1 MPHCR
6 RAMWC
11 LVLWRFI
18 QRVVYASLS
27 PTPWGCVARGSKRR
41 RRVHALC
48 VLKTSPYWSHTF
60 TTRPPRSSSRPS
72 ACWSSAGD
80 HVAFR
85 VHRRR
90 RSPAAA
96 PTRPPPLGWGLPAK
110 SELGGGG
117 ALDGGREPARLPRGC
132 SRRARSSP
140 LLLELVF
147 SMERR
152 QLFLRRLERPTA
164 CVKLR
169 QRLEAARRLLS
180 RYIAP
185 VGGLVGVR
193 GGGLRTTSGSA
204 GRPVLLRSELAAQQA
219 VLGARA
225 QVLLL
230 RVVDLPPIESEHT
243 RLILTRRRREESIS
257 QRRWWVAPRCSTDRS
272 CRKCSHDRDRP
283 GCGQCYG
290 VGSDRGAGTCRSSSR
305 MDAGRGDGRPS
316 SARRGGGHAPS
327 CWL

>member
-1 MPHCR
+1 M
-6 RAMWC
+6 
-11 LVLWRFI
+11 
-18 QRVVYASLS
+18 VV
-27 PTPWGCVARGSKRR
+27 
-41 RRVHALC
+41 
-48 VLKTSPYWSHTF
+48 
-60 TTRPPRSSSRPS
+60 RPPRARRVSR
-72 ACWSSAGD
+72 
-80 HVAFR
+80 VLR
-85 VHRRR
+85 LVRMHRRRCASLASRAVRRAARAWPPGR

-117 ALDGGREPARLPRGC
+117 ALDGGRDPARLPRGC

-152 QLFLRRLERPTA
+152 QLFLRRLERSTA
-164 CVKLR
+164 CVKLG

-243 RLILTRRRREESIS
+243 RLILSRRRREEPIS
-257 QRRWWVAPRCSTDRS
+257 QRWLWVAPRCSTDRP
-272 CRKCSHDRDRP
+272 CRKRSHDRDRP

-305 MDAGRGDGRPS
+305 MDAGRGRSS
-316 SARRGGGHAPS
+316 SARRGGGHAPP